1 MASLWDSL
9 IVLLFQ
15 ASFFL
20 ISWSILPPL
29 FLPHYKPPSLVAY
42 QSKHW
47 PLQLIFSTAVSSSC
61 ILFVLVVF
69 VIAGILDEK
78 SSWGFWNWNLQLMLV
93 LITLIIPF
101 GFSFTFIQGKGLSS
115 RTSVYLSLIVTGL
128 YLYLF
133 SHIANRS
140 QQTSEGY
147 SVIEFAVYRV
157 CVIGVTVMSALSGF
171 GVVYTPYSSLS
182 YFAKK
187 VTETEVEYAKKAY
200 EQTLDF
206 IQTKRQQLKQS
217 EDGSA
222 SSAHDTSQRHIV
234 NRIFGRNPQSASAKD
249 RAKLVDEIDM
259 LQQLARSMLVD
270 VDDLEYELQ
279 RTKASRTLR
288 GKCINLLG
296 TFFSVYCVYKLI
308 SVTVNVVSNRLGRGD
323 PVSTF
328 LSLLLWNVGDESK
341 IDLQYW
347 SQQLS
352 YLFIGLIVL
361 GSVRGFLTLML
372 KLSRKY
378 SQQAEISPSTALAL
392 VAFILS
398 TYLVSSVV
406 MMQVTLPQEYRQ
418 LISKSLGHIEF
429 DYFLQWS
436 DIIFLIFSIASCFV
450 LYVMH
455 STSSSKAL
463 ANDFA
468 DLQLGKMEQG
478 V

>member
-1 MASLWDSL
+1 MASLWDSI

-20 ISWSILPPL
+20 INWSILPPL
-29 FLPHYKPPSLVAY
+29 FLPHYKPPTLLTY
-42 QSKHW
+42 NSKHW
-47 PLQLIFSTAVSSSC
+47 PLQLVFSTAVSSSC
-61 ILFVLVVF
+61 ILFILVVF
-69 VIAGILDEK
+69 EIAGILDEK
-78 SSWGFWNWNLQLMLV
+78 SSWGHWNWNLQLVLV

-101 GFSFTFIQGKGLSS
+101 GISYTFIKGKGLSG
-115 RTSVYLSLIVTGL
+115 RTSLYLSLMATGL

-147 SVIEFAVYRV
+147 SLIEFAVYRV
-157 CVIGVTVMSALSGF
+157 CIIGVTVMSALSGF
-171 GVVYTPYSSLS
+171 GVVYTPYTSLS

-200 EQTLDF
+200 EQTLDY
-206 IQTKRQQLKQS
+206 IQAKREQLKNT
-217 EDGSA
+217 DDAFA
-222 SSAHDTSQRHIV
+222 SSAHDTNQGHIV
-234 NRIFGRNPQSASAKD
+234 NRIFGRSTQSASAKN
-249 RAKLVDEIDM
+249 KSQLVEEIDM

-288 GKCINLLG
+288 GKCMNLLG
-296 TFFSVYCVYKLI
+296 TFFSAYCVYKLI
-308 SVTVNVVSNRLGRGD
+308 SITVNVVFNRLGRGD

-328 LSLLLWNVGDESK
+328 LSLLIWNMGDDSQ

-378 SQQAEISPSTALAL
+378 SQQAEISPSSALAL

-436 DIIFLIFSIASCFV
+436 DIIFLICSIASIIV